1 MSSEKLPPESS
12 QKEEGE
18 GGDVITLRVRDQTGD
33 EMFFKVKK
41 TTKMNKI
48 FDAYAARR
56 GITSNALRF
65 MLDGERITA
74 DNTPKML
81 ELEDNEQIDVMLE
94 TVGGMAKKRKKKT
107 YTKPKKGKHHHK
119 NVKLAVLKFY
129 QVDEDGKVSR
139 SRKDCPQEQCG

>member
-1 MSSEKLPPESS
+1 MSTEKLPES
-12 QKEEGE
+12 QKDEGE
-18 GGDVITLRVRDQTGD
+18 AGDVITLRVRDQTGD

-56 GITSNALRF
+56 GITSSALRF

-94 TVGGMAKKRKKKT
+94 TVGGVKKRKKKT
-107 YTKPKKGKHHHK
+107 YTKPKKGKDYRTFI
-119 NVKLAVLKFY
+119 LLY
-129 QVDEDGKVSR
+129 IY
-139 SRKDCPQEQCG
+139 